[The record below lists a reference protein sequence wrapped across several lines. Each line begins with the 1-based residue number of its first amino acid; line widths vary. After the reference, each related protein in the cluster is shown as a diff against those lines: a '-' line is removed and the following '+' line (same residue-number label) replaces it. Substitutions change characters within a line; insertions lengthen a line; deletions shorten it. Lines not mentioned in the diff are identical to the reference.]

1 MAVEASAPSATS
13 DPGVVSLEPVEEGQG
28 ANRQNQVQ
36 GEPKPDAVKSV
47 DLKTWAKTSARN
59 RELEAANADLAA
71 KLEAATKN
79 TSPENTEAALLEALK
94 QPGVGKLLQK
104 AGKTFE
110 DVIAEFTND
119 ESDNPIDPRIA
130 SQLEELNKLKEKDK
144 KREEDEAKRKADEE
158 EATNKAHNA
167 RGIASIAKFAT
178 DNQEMITDEKDPR
191 AGTLRWAWIGDT
203 AKFHEEAHAAVIAF
217 LEHNQGKISEEKMPE
232 ISRKLVEQA
241 LDKIELRERPKT
253 EKLSKLNA
261 VKRTITSDKKDVRDT
276 DWREKKNE
284 PPALHL
290 DRSLAA
296 GPAPTA
302 TPKKKFSSGP
312 TKIKFGN

>member
-1 MAVEASAPSATS
+1 MDVEASAPSAIS

-28 ANRQNQVQ
+28 ANRQNPTQ
-36 GEPKPDAVKSV
+36 GEPKDDKAKSV

-59 RELEAANADLAA
+59 RELEAANAKLTAD
-71 KLEAATKN
+71 LEAASKLS
-79 TSPENTEAALLEALK
+79 SPEQSEAAILEALK
-94 QPGVGKLLQK
+94 KPGAYKLIQK
-104 AGKTFE
+104 AGKSVQ
-110 DVIAEFTND
+110 DIIDEFADD

-144 KREEDEAKRKADEE
+144 KREDDEAKRKADEE

-178 DNQEMITDEKDPR
+178 DNQEIVSDEKDPR

-217 LEHNQGKISEEKMPE
+217 LEHNAGKISEEKMPE
-232 ISRKLVEQA
+232 VSRKLVEQA

-290 DRSLAA
+290 DRSLSS
-296 GPAPTA
+296 GPPPAA
-302 TPKKKFSSGP
+302 TPRKKFSSGP
-312 TKIKFGN
+312 RIVKFGA

>member
-1 MAVEASAPSATS
+1 MADAAAAPSATS

-28 ANRQNQVQ
+28 ANRSNPTQV
-36 GEPKPDAVKSV
+36 EPKKDEAKSV

-59 RELEAANADLAA
+59 RELEAANVDLAA

-130 SQLEELNKLKEKDK
+130 SQLEELNKLKEKDRKRDEDAK
-144 KREEDEAKRKADEE
+144 KKEDEEKAASD
-158 EATNKAHNA
+158 AQANA
-167 RGIASIAKFAT
+167 RGIASIAKFAG
-178 DNQEMITDEKDPR
+178 DNQELVENEKDPR
-191 AGTLRWAWIGDT
+191 NGTLRWAWIGDT

-217 LEHNQGKISEEKMPE
+217 LEHNAGKISEEKMPE
-232 ISRKLVEQA
+232 VSRKLVEQA

-290 DRSLAA
+290 DRSLSS
-296 GPAPTA
+296 GPPPAA
-302 TPKKKFSSGP
+302 TPKRKFSSGP